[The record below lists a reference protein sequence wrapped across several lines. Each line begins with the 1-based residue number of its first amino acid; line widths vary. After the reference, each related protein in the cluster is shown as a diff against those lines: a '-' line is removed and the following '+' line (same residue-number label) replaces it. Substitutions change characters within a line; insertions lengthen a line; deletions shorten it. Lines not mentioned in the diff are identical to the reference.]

1 MVRRRVIFEEEGVF
15 MLARKRFRCALR
27 FSKYLAV
34 ATLIVCVGLSTS
46 VKGQTGQPAGAE
58 TLSASQL
65 LQPAD
70 LVRELASASSDAR
83 PTIVYVGFRT
93 LFAGGHIPSATFH
106 GSASTEQGLADIR
119 KWAASLPRT
128 TNLVIYCGCC
138 PFERCPNIRPAF
150 ALFRDMGFT
159 HLRVLELPTSF
170 AVDWVGKNYAIEKG
184 WN

>member
-1 MVRRRVIFEEEGVF
+1 

-27 FSKYLAV
+27 FSRLFAV
-34 ATLIVCVGLSTS
+34 AAVIACFGQSTQ
-46 VKGQTGQPAGAE
+46 VKGQTTPPSVSEA
-58 TLSASQL
+58 LPASQL
-65 LQPAD
+65 VPPAD
-70 LVRELASASSDAR
+70 LVRELNSASPDSR

-93 LFAGGHIPSATFH
+93 LFAGGHIPGATFH
-106 GSASTEQGLADIR
+106 GSASTEQGLADIK

-170 AVDWVGKNYAIEKG
+170 AADWAGKNYAFEKG
-184 WN
+184 FN